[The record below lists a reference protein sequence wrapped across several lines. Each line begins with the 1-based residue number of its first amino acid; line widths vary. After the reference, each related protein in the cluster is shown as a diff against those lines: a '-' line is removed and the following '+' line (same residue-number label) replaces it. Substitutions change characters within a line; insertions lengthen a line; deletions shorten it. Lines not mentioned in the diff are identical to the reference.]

1 MKCYYMLQNVR
12 VTAFTLSE
20 LLKENQQE
28 GKITQPAAPPGLG
41 LKCLLLTSIVLG
53 ATTWTPITSYNA

>member
-28 GKITQPAAPPGLG
+28 DKITQPAAPPGLG
-41 LKCLLLTSIVLG
+41 LKCLLLT
-53 ATTWTPITSYNA
+53 